1 VPITGP
7 SFGVKSFSISGGNA
21 IVVLDEVTP
30 ALNALKAQLANKE
43 PILEEL
49 AWMAIEHVKDR
60 YLGQGYSRKFGAGPQ
75 PKWAPITDVTR
86 KFRRIRSGV
95 TDDIIWFQ
103 TGKAL
108 QGITVLNRGV
118 NSREIGWP
126 FGQFKNDYPYK
137 VDGGVPKTGGMIP
150 GKRIPPR
157 PLLYFTN
164 AFANKWATQAVWR
177 WWLSPIGVKAF
188 Q

>member
-1 VPITGP
+1 MPITGP
-7 SFGVKSFSISGGNA
+7 SFGVKSFSIGGGNA

-164 AFANKWATQAVWR
+164 AFAERHATRAVWR
-177 WWLSPIGVKAF
+177 WWLSPIGVRVF

>member
-1 VPITGP
+1 MPITGP

-75 PKWAPITDVTR
+75 PKWAKIEDSTI
-86 KFRRIRSGV
+86 KFRRIRHGV
-95 TDDIIWFQ
+95 TDEIIWYE
-103 TGKAL
+103 TGNAVR
-108 QGITVLNRGV
+108 GISVLNRTV

-126 FGQFKNDYPYK
+126 FGKFKNDYPYK
-137 VDGGVPKTGGMIP
+137 VDGGVPKTAGMIP
-150 GKRIPPR
+150 GRTIPPR
-157 PLLYFTN
+157 PLLYLTN

-177 WWLSPIGVKAF
+177 WWLSPIGVKAY
-188 Q
+188 